1 MVNLGGL
8 GLVVLL
14 GVRPLV
20 VGLVVVAE
28 VLLVLEH
35 LAAVLAL
42 EGVLVLVP
50 LLGSLPVGDGV
61 EDDNSLWSCDFQR
74 RDLLGRNFF
83 IADLASM
90 SNSKTILPIVIF

>member
-42 EGVLVLVP
+42 EGVVVLVP
-50 LLGSLPVGDGV
+50 LLVSLPVGDGV
-61 EDDNSLWSCDFQR
+61 ENDSAKGTPEVK
-74 RDLLGRNFF
+74 LLLN
-83 IADLASM
+83 
-90 SNSKTILPIVIF
+90 N

>member
-14 GVRPLV
+14 GVRPL
-20 VGLVVVAE
+20 VVAE

-90 SNSKTILPIVIF
+90 SNSKTILPLVIF